1 MIESL
6 ILIMFTVVLNTFGQF
21 TVKAGIDKI
30 GTVDLS
36 NIHSIIRAFSS
47 WIVLGGFAI
56 YFASSLIWLS
66 ILSKVQL
73 SWAFPILSLSYVL
86 TVLLSPVFFHENF
99 SAQRLA
105 GTLVICVGVFLVGRT
120 Y

>member
-1 MIESL
+1 MLKSL
-6 ILIMFTVVLNTFGQF
+6 MLIMFTVVLNTFGQF
-21 TVKAGIDKI
+21 TVKTGINRV
-30 GTVDLS
+30 GPVELS
-36 NIHSIIRAFSS
+36 NFHSIVKAFSS

-56 YFASSLIWLS
+56 YFVSSLIWLN
-66 ILSKVQL
+66 ILSRAEL

-86 TVLLSPVFFHENF
+86 TVLLSPVFFHESF

-105 GTLVICVGVFLVGRT
+105 GTLVICLGVFLVGRT